1 MIFGCSPQAQ
11 LPQGQSSVSVIF
23 FPEQTGNWD
32 VMDVHPQRAG
42 AILKHHTQVHFP
54 IPLPKCQDQVASFA
68 FASFSLF
75 PWELSRAPPCRMGA
89 ATGLQMEEARG
100 TALGPCYILFQKA
113 IADISTTYTTA
124 RDILCYKGF
133 QKHKPPELN
142 TYSMASGA
150 LESSGT
156 RTQSL
161 AGAEAM
167 QCLTDRGGNC
177 KSFSNLVSLIVL
189 LDGFAQKVLSV
200 GWGAFFV

>member
-1 MIFGCSPQAQ
+1 
-11 LPQGQSSVSVIF
+11 
-23 FPEQTGNWD
+23 
-32 VMDVHPQRAG
+32 MDVHPQRAG
-42 AILKHHTQVHFP
+42 TILKHHTQEHFP
-54 IPLPKCQDQVASFA
+54 IPLPKSQAHSGCFLC
-68 FASFSLF
+68 FCLIFS
-75 PWELSRAPPCRMGA
+75 PPLGA
-89 ATGLQMEEARG
+89 GMSCTMADGSCHRLEEARG
-100 TALGPCYILFQKA
+100 TALGPCYILSMKA
-113 IADISTTYTTA
+113 IADISTTYTTT

-177 KSFSNLVSLIVL
+177 KSFLNLVSLIVL
-189 LDGFAQKVLSV
+189 LDGFAQKVFSV
-200 GWGAFFV
+200 DLFSFFFCLFVFNLIQWQTTRLQCTFNDTTATSS

>member
-1 MIFGCSPQAQ
+1 MDGEPGCH
-11 LPQGQSSVSVIF
+11 
-23 FPEQTGNWD
+23 
-32 VMDVHPQRAG
+32 DVHPQRAG
-42 AILKHHTQVHFP
+42 TILKHHTQGHFP
-54 IPLPKCQDQVASFA
+54 IPLPKSQAHSGCFLC
-68 FASFSLF
+68 FCLIFS
-75 PWELSRAPPCRMGA
+75 PPLGAGTSHTMADGNMGA
-89 ATGLQMEEARG
+89 ATGRRLEEARG

-142 TYSMASGA
+142 TYSMALGA

-177 KSFSNLVSLIVL
+177 KSFLNLVSLIVL
-189 LDGFAQKVLSV
+189 LDGFAQKVFSV
-200 GWGAFFV
+200 G

>member
-1 MIFGCSPQAQ
+1 MSIPSE
-11 LPQGQSSVSVIF
+11 LV
-23 FPEQTGNWD
+23 T
-32 VMDVHPQRAG
+32 
-42 AILKHHTQVHFP
+42 ILKHHTQAHFP
-54 IPLPKCQDQVASFA
+54 IPLPKSQTQVASFA

-75 PWELSRAPPCRMGA
+75 LWELPQAAPLRRGA
-89 ATGLQMEEARG
+89 ATGLRMEEARG

-177 KSFSNLVSLIVL
+177 KSLSNLVSLIVL
-189 LDGFAQKVLSV
+189 LDGFAQKVFSV
-200 GWGAFFV
+200 GWGFFFDFFFLLFICF

>member
-1 MIFGCSPQAQ
+1 MSVWLTIFGCSPQAL
-11 LPQGQSSVSVIF
+11 LPQGQSSE
-23 FPEQTGNWD
+23 P
-32 VMDVHPQRAG
+32 P
-42 AILKHHTQVHFP
+42 
-54 IPLPKCQDQVASFA
+54 
-68 FASFSLF
+68 SFSS
-75 PWELSRAPPCRMGA
+75 PNGTGMPQMSMVPSRTFSHPTPKIPNSGRFLCFCLIFSLPLEAGTSCTAPDGSCHR
-89 ATGLQMEEARG
+89 QEARG

-156 RTQSL
+156 RMQSL

-167 QCLTDRGGNC
+167 QCLTDRGENC
-177 KSFSNLVSLIVL
+177 KSFLNLVSLIVL
-189 LDGFAQKVLSV
+189 LDGFAQKVFSV
-200 GWGAFFV
+200 GWIVFVWVFFVLFICF

>member
-1 MIFGCSPQAQ
+1 MPWMSMVPSSSITPRHIFPSHSQNPKLRLLSLLLPHFFSSLGSWHEPDGSCHRPQ
-11 LPQGQSSVSVIF
+11 
-23 FPEQTGNWD
+23 
-32 VMDVHPQRAG
+32 
-42 AILKHHTQVHFP
+42 
-54 IPLPKCQDQVASFA
+54 
-68 FASFSLF
+68 
-75 PWELSRAPPCRMGA
+75 
-89 ATGLQMEEARG
+89 EARG

-156 RTQSL
+156 RAQSL

-177 KSFSNLVSLIVL
+177 KSFLNLVSLIVL
-189 LDGFAQKVLSV
+189 LDGFAQKVFSV
-200 GWGAFFV
+200 GWFVFVWFFRLFVFNLIQWQTTRLQCTFNDTTATSS